1 MSLRISTAP
10 HVHNPVTTQRLM
22 QYVLIALLP
31 AAAVGVYAFGLQA
44 LLVLAVSCVTA
55 VLSEF
60 LWQKIA
66 GKPIRIGD
74 CSALVTGL
82 ILGLN
87 LPSTAPWWMVMVGS
101 AFAVLIVK
109 QLFGGLGDNFLNPA
123 LAARAVLLASWPVHM
138 TASAFVNPT
147 FFQAGVDAVATATPL
162 SNAGG
167 YSLLQLFLGGIA
179 KDGLIVGLPGCIGEI
194 SKAAILL
201 GLLFLLVTGTVS
213 WRIPV
218 LTVGSVF
225 ACTWLI
231 GGVSPEAALAASLSG
246 GVLFGAVFMATDYVT
261 SPITPW
267 GQVIYALGIGL
278 IITVIRQFGS
288 YPEGVTYGI
297 LLMNIVT
304 PLIDRIPRKI
314 YGYQKEAKKA

>member
-10 HVHNPVTTQRLM
+10 HMHNPLTTQRLM

-31 AAAVGVYAFGLQA
+31 TAAWGVYAFGLQA
-44 LLVLAVSCVTA
+44 LLVLVISTASA

-66 GKPIRIGD
+66 KQPIRISD

-87 LPSTAPWWMVMVGS
+87 LPSTAPWWMVMLGS
-101 AFAVLIVK
+101 VFAVIVVK

-123 LAARAVLLASWPVHM
+123 MAARAVLLASWPVHM
-138 TASAFVNPT
+138 TASAYVDPT
-147 FFQAGVDAVATATPL
+147 FFKAGVDAVTAATPL
-162 SNAGG
+162 SSKSAT
-167 YSLLQLFLGGIA
+167 LMELFLGQI
-179 KDGLIVGLPGCIGEI
+179 PGTIGEV

-201 GLLFLLVTGTVS
+201 GLLFLLVTGTIS

-218 LTVGSVF
+218 CMVGSVF
-225 ACTWLI
+225 VFSWLL
-231 GGVSPEAALAASLSG
+231 GGSGMTAEAALMATLSG

-261 SPITPW
+261 SPITPF
-267 GQVIYALGIGL
+267 GQIVYACMIGFIIVL
-278 IITVIRQFGS
+278 IRYFGS

-297 LLMNIVT
+297 LLMNIAT
-304 PLIDRIPRKI
+304 PLIDRFLPKRI
-314 YGYQKEAKKA
+314 YGHQKEAKKA

>member
-31 AAAVGVYAFGLQA
+31 AAAVGVYAFGLSA
-44 LLVLAVSCVTA
+44 LLVLAISCVTA
-55 VLSEF
+55 VLSE
-60 LWQKIA
+60 LIWQKIA
-66 GKPIRIGD
+66 KQPVRISD

-87 LPSTAPWWMVMVGS
+87 LPSTAPWWMVMIGS
-101 AFAVLIVK
+101 AFAIIIVK

-138 TASAFVNPT
+138 TASAYVNPT
-147 FFQAGVDAVATATPL
+147 FFQAGMDAVTTATPL
-162 SNAGG
+162 ASKS
-167 YSLLQLFLGGIA
+167 YSLMELFLGQI
-179 KDGLIVGLPGCIGEI
+179 PGTIGEI
-194 SKAAILL
+194 SKLAILA
-201 GLLFLLVTGTVS
+201 GLLILLFTGTVS

-218 LTVGSVF
+218 LMTGSVF
-225 ACTWLI
+225 VCTWLI
-231 GGVSPEAALAASLSG
+231 GGVTPEAALAATLSG

-278 IITVIRQFGS
+278 IIALIRQFGS

-314 YGYQKEAKKA
+314 YGYQKEVKKA

>member
-10 HVHNPVTTQRLM
+10 HMHNPLTTQRLM
-22 QYVLIALLP
+22 QFVFIALLP
-31 AAAVGVYAFGLQA
+31 TAAWGVYAFGLKA
-44 LLVLAVSCVTA
+44 LLVLVLSMASA

-66 GKPIRIGD
+66 KQPVRIND
-74 CSALVTGL
+74 FSALVTGL

-87 LPSTAPWWMVMVGS
+87 LPATAPWWMVIIGS
-101 AFAVLIVK
+101 AFAVIIVK

-123 LAARAVLLASWPVHM
+123 MAARAVLLASWPVHM
-138 TASAFVNPT
+138 TSSAFVNPT
-147 FFQAGVDAVATATPL
+147 FFKAGVDAVSAATPL
-162 SNAGG
+162 STKSAT
-167 YSLLQLFLGGIA
+167 LMELFLGQI
-179 KDGLIVGLPGCIGEI
+179 PGTIGEV

-201 GLLFLLVTGTVS
+201 GFLFLLVTGTVS

-218 LTVGSVF
+218 VMTGSVF
-225 ACTWLI
+225 VFSMLI
-231 GGVSPEAALAASLSG
+231 GSMTPEAALMATLSG

-261 SPITPW
+261 SPITPLA
-267 GQVIYALGIGL
+267 QILYACLIGL
-278 IITVIRQFGS
+278 IIVLIRTFGS

-297 LLMNIVT
+297 LLMNIAT
-304 PLIDRIPRKI
+304 PLFDRFLPRRI

>member
-10 HVHNPVTTQRLM
+10 HMHNPLTTQRLM
-22 QYVLIALLP
+22 QYVFIALLP
-31 AAAVGVYAFGLQA
+31 TAAWGVYSFGFQA
-44 LLVLAVSCVTA
+44 LLVL
-55 VLSEF
+55 VLSMASAVCAEF

-66 GKPIRIGD
+66 KQPVRIND
-74 CSALVTGL
+74 FSALVTGL

-87 LPSTAPWWMVMVGS
+87 LPSTAPWWMVIIGS
-101 AFAVLIVK
+101 AFAIIIVK

-138 TASAFVNPT
+138 TASAYVSPT
-147 FFQAGVDAVATATPL
+147 FFKAGVDAVSAATPL
-162 SNAGG
+162 SSKGAT
-167 YSLLQLFLGGIA
+167 LMELFLGQI
-179 KDGLIVGLPGCIGEI
+179 PGTIGEV

-201 GLLFLLVTGTVS
+201 GFLFLLITGTIS

-218 LTVGSVF
+218 IMTGSVF
-225 ACTWLI
+225 VFSLLI
-231 GGVSPEAALAASLSG
+231 GGMTPEAALIATLSG

-267 GQVIYALGIGL
+267 AQALYACLIGL
-278 IITVIRQFGS
+278 IITLIRQFGS

-297 LLMNIVT
+297 LLMNIAT
-304 PLIDRIPRKI
+304 PLIDRFLPRKI
-314 YGYQKEAKKA
+314 YGHQKEAKKA